1 MEHNVKIR
9 EKIWESVSSLTDEH
23 LNTVVEEGTWSIAQ
37 ILEHLYLLE
46 ESVAKQIAK
55 TLVSEDVNVPEA
67 FPVHLVADRKQKVDA
82 PHYVLPSNEHQTL
95 AELKHKLTT
104 SRETL
109 MHSIEGVSD
118 DDLTEKG
125 FAHRRFGTLALK
137 QWVALIGY
145 HEERHLGQI
154 EEVKQALA
162 KKV

>member
-9 EKIWESVSSLTDEH
+9 EKIWESISSLTDEQ
-23 LNTVVEEGTWSIAQ
+23 LNAVVEEGTWSIAQ

-46 ESVAKQIAK
+46 ENVGKQIAK
-55 TLVSEDVNVPEA
+55 TLLNKDVNVLGA
-67 FPVHLVADRKQKVDA
+67 FPVHVVADRKRKVEA
-82 PHYVLPSNEHQTL
+82 PHFLLPSNEPQTL

-109 MHSIEGVSD
+109 MHIIGEASD
-118 DDLTEKG
+118 SDLTEKA
-125 FAHRRFGTLALK
+125 FAHHRFGTLSLK